1 MAGIYIHIPFC
12 RKLCHYCDFHRSIH
26 TGNINAFLD
35 ALIKE
40 IDLRENYLVNE
51 PAETIYFGG
60 GTPSILKIPE
70 INLVIAK
77 LSEKFRLAPD
87 AEITFEANPDDL
99 TTDYLNEL
107 RKSTIINRLS
117 IGVQSFNDADL
128 ALMNRRHNSLQSV
141 QCVKDA
147 QRAGFSNISIDLIYG
162 IPGMTAGKW
171 TANLR
176 HAINLDVPHI
186 SAYHLTFE
194 PGTAFYKY
202 LSEGKFTRP
211 TEDESLKQYEILMNI
226 TRKNKFIHYEISNF
240 AKEGLYSRH
249 NTNYWKQKKY
259 LGLGPSAHSYNL
271 ISRQWNIADNK
282 KYIDGIN
289 KGFPFTEK
297 ETLGIKTRFNDYL
310 LTSLRTM
317 WGADLKYIEN
327 TFGTEYSAYLSARIT
342 KFLSA
347 KTMIKDINILRLTDK
362 GKFISDYI
370 ISDLIFV

>member
-1 MAGIYIHIPFC
+1 
-12 RKLCHYCDFHRSIH
+12 
-26 TGNINAFLD
+26 
-35 ALIKE
+35 
-40 IDLRENYLVNE
+40 
-51 PAETIYFGG
+51 
-60 GTPSILKIPE
+60 
-70 INLVIAK
+70 
-77 LSEKFRLAPD
+77 
-87 AEITFEANPDDL
+87 
-99 TTDYLNEL
+99 
-107 RKSTIINRLS
+107 
-117 IGVQSFNDADL
+117 
-128 ALMNRRHNSLQSV
+128 MNRRHNSLQSV